1 MQNVKRKMYKQLS
14 TFRTNDQFK
23 KEVRQHLA
31 FFTEFFTPS
40 ERIALNQLIR
50 TSIPHRGVAVST
62 VCKMLAAAH
71 ASGSAVSRSTF
82 ERMLVKARKL
92 GVITMHH
99 TIRETGGYHHSIY
112 IFQPFTESE
121 ESPHPL
127 TKPILLKKVNPVSQK
142 KVHPSVPQEFSKVTA
157 PFTEWEPNL
166 SVKLWSIAEA
176 SFKRMKFQVSIENHL
191 PLIIQTFKQV
201 MQQYKKQKI
210 QSTIYSY
217 FYGTLLAKL
226 AEEKRRIVRDRD
238 GMPAWLEQL

>member
-1 MQNVKRKMYKQLS
+1 MQNVTKENYKQLS
-14 TFRTNDQFK
+14 PFQTDDHFK

-31 FFTEFFTPS
+31 FYTECFTTS

-71 ASGSAVSRSTF
+71 ASGNPVSRSTF

-92 GVITMHH
+92 GIITMHH

-112 IFQPFTESE
+112 IFQQFTSSE
-121 ESPHPL
+121 KSPIQL
-127 TKPILLKKVNPVSQK
+127 TTPILLKKVNPVSQK
-142 KVHPSVPQEFSKVTA
+142 TVHPSVPQEFTKATA
-157 PFTEWEPNL
+157 PFTDWEPNL
-166 SVKLWSIAEA
+166 SFKLWSIAEA
-176 SFKRMKFQVSIENHL
+176 SFKRMKFTDSIENHL

-201 MQQYKKQKI
+201 IQQSKKQKI

-238 GMPAWLEQL
+238 GMPAWLEQM

>member
-1 MQNVKRKMYKQLS
+1 MQHTKIETYKQLS
-14 TFRTNDQFK
+14 SFQTDDHFK

-31 FFTEFFTPS
+31 FYTECFTPS
-40 ERIALNQLIR
+40 ERIAWNQLIR

-71 ASGSAVSRSTF
+71 ASGNPVSRSTF

-112 IFQPFTESE
+112 IFQLFTSSNI
-121 ESPHPL
+121 SPKQR
-127 TKPILLKKVNPVSQK
+127 TSPILHKKVNSATQK
-142 KVHPSVPQEFSKVTA
+142 KVNSSVPQEFTKATA
-157 PFTEWEPNL
+157 PFTDWEPNL

-176 SFKRMKFQVSIENHL
+176 SFKRMKFTDSIENHL

-201 MQQYKKQKI
+201 IQQYKKQKI

-238 GMPAWLEQL
+238 GMPVWLEQM

>member
-14 TFRTNDQFK
+14 TFQTNHQFK
-23 KEVRQHLA
+23 NEVRQHLA
-31 FFTEFFTPS
+31 FFTECFTPS

-71 ASGSAVSRSTF
+71 ASGNAVSRSTF
-82 ERMLVKARKL
+82 ERMLVKAKKL
-92 GVITMHH
+92 GIITMHH

-112 IFQPFTESE
+112 IFQPFTSSE
-121 ESPHPL
+121 KSSNQL
-127 TKPILLKKVNPVSQK
+127 TTPILLKKVNPVSQK
-142 KVHPSVPQEFSKVTA
+142 TVHPSVPQEFTKATA
-157 PFTEWEPNL
+157 PFAEWEPNL

-176 SFKRMKFQVSIENHL
+176 SFKRMKFMDAIENHL
-191 PLIIQTFKQV
+191 PLIIRAFKQV
-201 MQQYKKQKI
+201 ILKYKKQKI

-238 GMPAWLEQL
+238 GMPAWLEQM